1 MKPFS
6 FSNLPIPVLA
16 KFCAKVAAALI
27 RPSLRRCNVSA
38 LGLLPA
44 VGPGLCLFCADDS
57 ESPITPLP
65 DEDDEDEDDDYEDE
79 EDDEEDDYD
88 DYDDDEEIDEI
99 IVPDS
104 PLLDIDEDNKSGS
117 NSKELSAEDVEKL
130 RI

>member
-57 ESPITPLP
+57 ESPITPPP
-65 DEDDEDEDDDYEDE
+65 DEDDEDEDFVVEVVVAPPAFILLVAVLVVV
-79 EDDEEDDYD
+79 DDE
-88 DYDDDEEIDEI
+88 
-99 IVPDS
+99 VPVAFGLVGD
-104 PLLDIDEDNKSGS
+104 SGS
-117 NSKELSAEDVEKL
+117 SDGRIISSA
-130 RI
+130 